1 MNREEVEI
9 TGCGSEMQGVG
20 RLSDGLAVFVPFA
33 IPGER
38 AEIEV
43 LERRDRFAKAR
54 LIRVLRASE
63 DRVLPFCPY
72 YQTCGGC
79 QTQHIAYARALSL
92 KRQKVY
98 DALVRVGGA
107 ENPKVLETIPSPGER
122 AYRNKAEFA
131 FDDHGAG
138 VYEGGTH
145 RVIRIDACPLQS
157 PLANRAL
164 AYVQENRGRLPLR
177 YLVTRV
183 NEAGEMIAV
192 LSLYAPVD
200 AAAFARKM
208 MSALPFL
215 KGVYSCRLSGR
226 PAHALDGACTLLC
239 GEERIRET
247 LCGRTFSVSP
257 KSFFQVNHAQTET
270 LYAEALKL
278 ANLSPDDEI
287 ADVYCGAG
295 AISLA
300 AAGLCRRVTGIE
312 IVPEA
317 IRDAKE
323 NAEINGLSE
332 KTEFV
337 CGDAACVY
345 PKLHR
350 QRHFSTV
357 IVDPPRKG
365 MDAPVVS
372 ALLQSPA
379 ERVVYVSCN
388 PATLARDVKA
398 LCANQT
404 YRLVSAQPVDMFP
417 QTEHVETVV
426 LMSRADAAGRYPDGE
441 RCQ

>member
-1 MNREEVEI
+1 MNREEIEI

-38 AEIEV
+38 VEVEI
-43 LERRDRFAKAR
+43 LERRDRFANAR
-54 LIRVLRASE
+54 LLRVLRASD
-63 DRVLPFCPY
+63 DRVEPFCPY
-72 YQTCGGC
+72 YGICGGC
-79 QTQHIAYARALSL
+79 QTQHIAYARALAL

-98 DALVRVGGA
+98 DALVRLGGQK
-107 ENPKVLETIPSPGER
+107 EPNVLETIPSPSGR

-145 RVIRIDACPLQS
+145 RVVDIDGCPLQS
-157 PLANRAL
+157 TNANRTL
-164 AYVQENRGRLPLR
+164 SFVKENRGRLPIR
-177 YLVTRV
+177 YLVTRG

-200 AAAFARKM
+200 TRAFAQKM
-208 MSALPFL
+208 MKELPFL
-215 KGVYSCRLSGR
+215 KGVFTCRLSLR
-226 PAHALDGACTLLC
+226 PTHALDGVCTLAS
-239 GEERIRET
+239 GRESIGET

-278 ANLSPDDEI
+278 ANLSPEDEI

-295 AISLA
+295 TISLA
-300 AAGLCRRVTGIE
+300 AASFCRRVTGIE

-317 IRDAKE
+317 IRDAKK
-323 NAEINGLSE
+323 NAENNGLSA
-332 KTEFV
+332 KTEFI
-337 CGDAACVY
+337 CGDAAFIY

-350 QRHFSTV
+350 QRRFSAV

-365 MDAPVVS
+365 LDAPVVS
-372 ALLQSPA
+372 ALLQAPA

-398 LCANQT
+398 LCLNQT

-417 QTEHVETVV
+417 QTEHVESVV
-426 LMSRADAAGRYPDGE
+426 LLSHISGVPE
-441 RCQ
+441 K